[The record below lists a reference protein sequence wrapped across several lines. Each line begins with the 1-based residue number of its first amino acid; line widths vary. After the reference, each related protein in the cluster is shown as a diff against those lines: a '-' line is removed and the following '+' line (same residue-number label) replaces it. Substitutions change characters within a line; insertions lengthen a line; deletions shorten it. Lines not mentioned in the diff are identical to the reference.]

1 LTAIRNPSVS
11 KVIQSNRIYTDGLW
25 SEDHLLPIEQEFVTL
40 STVHQAKGLEWPVV
54 FIPWL
59 ADGRFP
65 TDLAINTK
73 QDQEE
78 ERRVFHV
85 AVTRAKDEL
94 YLVVPQLYRNRS
106 RTMVMMK
113 PSRFLTEIERTL
125 TEPLLLEEGLPSLIA
140 GNESGAPYSML
151 NDGK

>member
-1 LTAIRNPSVS
+1 
-11 KVIQSNRIYTDGLW
+11 VI
-25 SEDHLLPIEQEFVTL
+25 L

-65 TDLAINTK
+65 TDLAINT
-73 QDQEE
+73 QDDLEE

-106 RTMVMMK
+106 RSLIMMK
-113 PSRFLTEIERTL
+113 PSRFLTEVAQDL
-125 TEPLLLEEGLPSLIA
+125 TEAMELEEGMPHLIA
-140 GNESGAPYSML
+140 GEKQEALPEPEQT
-151 NDGK
+151 

>member
-1 LTAIRNPSVS
+1 VVTGP
-11 KVIQSNRIYTDGLW
+11 T
-25 SEDHLLPIEQEFVTL
+25 EQEFVTL

-73 QDQEE
+73 EELEE

-94 YLVVPQLYRNRS
+94 YLIVPQMYRNRTKS
-106 RTMVMMK
+106 LIMMK
-113 PSRFLTEIERTL
+113 PSRFLTELAGDL
-125 TEPLLLEEGLPSLIA
+125 TEPLEIEEDLPHLI
-140 GNESGAPYSML
+140 GGRPPSVGRLPEPDTSR
-151 NDGK
+151 